1 MAGAIVR
8 DGRFLAG
15 RRDREPYLGWWELPG
30 GKLEPGE
37 GDRDA
42 LRRELREE
50 LGLGDCVI
58 GPQIG
63 GDWPLEGNHI
73 MRVFSVPL
81 TTGAEPR
88 ALDGHDDLRWV
99 GPDDVSTL
107 RWIPADLPIV
117 TAVLAGLA

>member
-50 LGLGDCVI
+50 LGLGDCAI

-73 MRVFSVPL
+73 MRVYCVPL
-81 TTGAEPR
+81 APGAEPR
-88 ALDGHDDLRWV
+88 TLDGHDDLRWV